1 MKMNMAIMVVMFTN
15 RMNTIII
22 HELEEDDDDDNED
35 GDGDNDDVFGT
46 FIGG

>member
-1 MKMNMAIMVVMFTN
+1 MVVMFTN

-22 HELEEDDDDDNED
+22 HELEEDDDNED

>member
-22 HELEEDDDDDNED
+22 HDLEDDDED